1 MIAATVKRYWDFVA
15 GHVFGTGR
23 LPEPQ
28 TRPNWIVTQADLD
41 EAAGVDPDARY
52 AVPFQVAG
60 RAILSETPV
69 LTPRQ
74 ILRAAGRDP
83 DSPDDTAGV
92 VLVRLDN
99 DHAREV
105 YAPLAFDAELTVAAG
120 DRFAVWAGDDTRLH
134 WYTVN
139 GLRQV
144 SLFYALPP
152 HGRPAERRVRL
163 GPLRPVREPRTATAV
178 VPEQRPPARPRQRGR
193 LRGRAAPDARSV
205 TAGTGLRG
213 RENHG
218 SRAELRIRS
227 WRQNGSRR

>member
-152 HGRPAERRVRL
+152 TVVLRNAGYDSARYALCVNREPQLPSYPSSDR
-163 GPLRPVREPRTATAV
+163 RPVRVSGAVFGAVPRPMPV
-178 VPEQRPPARPRQRGR
+178 R
-193 LRGRAAPDARSV
+193 
-205 TAGTGLRG
+205 
-213 RENHG
+213 
-218 SRAELRIRS
+218 
-227 WRQNGSRR
+227 